1 MTLISLNTASQLMG
15 ISKRTLWRRIATG
28 SLPVSRSADSQ
39 GRTLLDLDDIA
50 GNIGLPLDGEVIAAI
65 QHADAGLARD
75 QLELALVFLE
85 VGLTERALPLLQ
97 MAAAQANV
105 DAMLTLGETQL
116 ENSAGDPKVGLN
128 WIRRA
133 AIAGHPLA
141 MAVMEALPVQ
151 LRGRED
157 PAE

>member
-1 MTLISLNTASQLMG
+1 M
-15 ISKRTLWRRIATG
+15 
-28 SLPVSRSADSQ
+28 
-39 GRTLLDLDDIA
+39 DDIA
-50 GNIGLPLDGEVIAAI
+50 QDIGLPLNSEVIAAI

-85 VGLTERALPLLQ
+85 VGLTERALPWLQ
-97 MAAAQANV
+97 MAAAQADV

-141 MAVMEALPVQ
+141 MAVMEALPFQ